1 MASLRK
7 YVEHWL
13 LIFIVALIL
22 LPALMVGSHCI
33 KILLHRVNVDPVE
46 QEVFKFVS
54 LYLTVLDVV
63 LILATATIG
72 VYRLLDAELEG

>member
-22 LPALMVGSHCI
+22 LPALMIGSHYI
-33 KILLHRVNVDPVE
+33 KILLHKVNVDPVE
-46 QEVFKFVS
+46 PEVFNFVS

-72 VYRLLDAELEG
+72 VYRLLDAEVEE

>member
-22 LPALMVGSHCI
+22 LPALMIGSHYI
-33 KILLHRVNVDPVE
+33 KILLHRVHVDIVE
-46 QEVFKFVS
+46 QEVFNFVS

-63 LILATATIG
+63 LILSTATIG
-72 VYRLLDAELEG
+72 VYRLLNAEVEE

>member
-13 LIFIVALIL
+13 LIFIIALIF
-22 LPALMVGSHCI
+22 LPALMIGSHYI

-46 QEVFKFVS
+46 QQVFYFVS

-72 VYRLLDAELEG
+72 VYRLLDAEVEE

>member
-13 LIFIVALIL
+13 LIFTIALIL
-22 LPALMVGSHCI
+22 LPALMIGSHYI
-33 KILLHRVNVDPVE
+33 KTLLHRVNVDPAE
-46 QEVFKFVS
+46 QEVFNFVS

-72 VYRLLDAELEG
+72 VYRLLDAEVEE

>member
-13 LIFIVALIL
+13 LIFIIALIL
-22 LPALMVGSHCI
+22 LPALMIGSHYI
-33 KILLHRVNVDPVE
+33 KILLQRVNVDPVE
-46 QEVFKFVS
+46 QEVFNFVS

-72 VYRLLDAELEG
+72 VYRLLDTEVEE

>member
-13 LIFIVALIL
+13 LIFIIALIM
-22 LPALMVGSHCI
+22 LPALMIGSHCI
-33 KILLHRVNVDPVE
+33 KVLLHRVNVDPIE
-46 QEVFKFVS
+46 QEVFSFVS

-72 VYRLLDAELEG
+72 VYRLLDAEVEE

>member
-7 YVEHWL
+7 YVDHWL
-13 LIFIVALIL
+13 LIFIVALVL

-33 KILLHRVNVDPVE
+33 KILLHRANVDPIE

>member
-13 LIFIVALIL
+13 LIFIIALIL
-22 LPALMVGSHCI
+22 LPVLMIGSHYI
-33 KILLHRVNVDPVE
+33 KILLQRVNVDPVE
-46 QEVFKFVS
+46 QEVFNFVS

-72 VYRLLDAELEG
+72 VYRLLDAEVEE